1 MPSLTCVWIHV
12 AERSPVV
19 RKHTVRRRAVMRLHV
34 GAIAPVIPPDVNI
47 SARNGVH

>member
-12 AERSPVV
+12 AQRSPVV